1 VFRSWIKNE
10 HIMAF
15 LNDKPI
21 VMPPDLIIVMDS
33 NGPVTNDKVK
43 VGEEVAV
50 IGAPAPGIW
59 RSEKGLEL
67 FGPRHFGFNFEY
79 VPVEELVKRHGVV
92 EG

>member
-1 VFRSWIKNE
+1 
-10 HIMAF
+10 MAF

-50 IGAPAPGIW
+50 IGASAPGIW
-59 RSEKGLEL
+59 RGERGLEL

-79 VPVEELVKRHGVV
+79 VPVEELVKRYGVV